1 MSLLAAD
8 FFKVG
13 TVLLPA
19 GADQRSLPKWST
31 ILTVAELTILTF
43 TSRACKDF
51 DQKVKADA
59 SAKLKRDAQMDD
71 KDGAELMRK
80 SCVWVWTQPH
90 LQQRFD
96 KTSVDKITMLWD
108 KGIAEVKLHS
118 TFLLS
123 HYIDM

>member
-51 DQKVKADA
+51 LTLDSTVYLAI
-59 SAKLKRDAQMDD
+59 KL
-71 KDGAELMRK
+71 
-80 SCVWVWTQPH
+80 P
-90 LQQRFD
+90 
-96 KTSVDKITMLWD
+96 
-108 KGIAEVKLHS
+108 
-118 TFLLS
+118 LLS
-123 HYIDM
+123 LPK